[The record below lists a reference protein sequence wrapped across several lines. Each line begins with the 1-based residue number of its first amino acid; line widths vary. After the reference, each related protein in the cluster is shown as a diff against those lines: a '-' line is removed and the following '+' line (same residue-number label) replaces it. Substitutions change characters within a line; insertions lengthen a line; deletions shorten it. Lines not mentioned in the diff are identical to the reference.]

1 MIFRRLVLLKSDYVV
16 GLRCGLRL
24 RTSYVLRIEILLLG
38 MVSAGT
44 EPEERNG
51 EENDEDRGYASI

>member
-1 MIFRRLVLLKSDYVV
+1 MIFRRLVLLKSDYVASS
-16 GLRCGLRL
+16 RCSLRL
-24 RTSYVLRIEILLLG
+24 RTSNVLRVEILLLG